1 MDLRPVGVALPNGSR
16 SKGTARIVGVAI
28 VLLICSGGYIYCS
41 CGDWPFDLTV
51 TVESEEGKKYRYTPK
66 SYFHLSVDGLVHLI
80 VEVQSERDEKDRYR
94 MLLQGACAARAGRK
108 IYKRS
113 SLVMALYIKNNGI
126 VERYLLFQ
134 EGDDT
139 KVCTFQSKQ
148 SCIFSLILVG
158 FLCPRHAILDDETVR
173 PF

>member
-80 VEVQSERDEKDRYR
+80 VEVDRKSTRLNSSHPVLSR
-94 MLLQGACAARAGRK
+94 MP
-108 IYKRS
+108 S
-113 SLVMALYIKNNGI
+113 SA
-126 VERYLLFQ
+126 
-134 EGDDT
+134 
-139 KVCTFQSKQ
+139 
-148 SCIFSLILVG
+148 
-158 FLCPRHAILDDETVR
+158 
-173 PF
+173 